1 MRSDSSYIIITSK
14 ITVMKRIELSIIL
27 PTYNEAGNI
36 VTLIKKIKPIIKK
49 YSHEILVIDDDSPDG
64 TAKIT
69 SNQFSW
75 DPSVKIYIRRKDKG
89 LAKAVKFGIEK
100 AQGKYIL
107 AMDTDFNHNPEAIP
121 FFIADRNSYD
131 LIIGSRYITGGGMED
146 RTRYVLS
153 YLYNIFIQIILSL
166 PTHDNLSGFF
176 LIKKSFLK
184 DISLNIIFVGYGD
197 YFIRLLHQAHK
208 KQLRIKEIPVFY
220 KNRTAGVSKSQFI
233 PMFVDYTKTILD
245 ILLHP

>member
-1 MRSDSSYIIITSK
+1 
-14 ITVMKRIELSIIL
+14 MKRLELSIIL

-36 VTLIKKIKPIIKK
+36 VRLIKKIKPLVKK
-49 YSHEILVIDDDSPDG
+49 YSHEILVIDDNSPDR

-69 SNQFSW
+69 SDLFSS
-75 DPSVKIYIRRKDKG
+75 DRSVHIYIRRKDKG
-89 LAKAVKFGIEK
+89 LAKAVKFGIKK
-100 AQGKYIL
+100 AQGNYVL
-107 AMDTDFNHNPEAIP
+107 VMDTDFNHNPETIP
-121 FFIADRNSYD
+121 HFLAARNSCD
-131 LIIGSRYITGGGMED
+131 LIVGSRYISGGGMED

-153 YLYNIFIQIILSL
+153 YLYNIFIQTILSL

-184 DISLNIIFVGYGD
+184 DISLDIIFVGYGD

-208 KQLRIKEIPVFY
+208 NQLKIKEIPVFY

-233 PMFVDYTKTILD
+233 PMFADYTKTILD
-245 ILLHP
+245 ILFHP